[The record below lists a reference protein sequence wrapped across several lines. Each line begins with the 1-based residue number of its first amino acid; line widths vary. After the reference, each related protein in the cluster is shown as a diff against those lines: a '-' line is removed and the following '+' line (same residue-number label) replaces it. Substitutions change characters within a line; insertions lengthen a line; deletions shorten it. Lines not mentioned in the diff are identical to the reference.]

1 MKRTRNIYH
10 YQVRKCKRSEESIR
24 SKTLLNYCLS
34 GDFGNLFKEITS
46 LRKNNPVVATSIDG
60 VQKNVSEHF
69 KDIYS
74 PLYNSVDD
82 VENMTEEMK

>member
-1 MKRTRNIYH
+1 M
-10 YQVRKCKRSEESIR
+10 
-24 SKTLLNYCLS
+24 S
-34 GDFGNLFKEITS
+34 GDFGNLFKKITS
-46 LRKNNPVVATSIDG
+46 LRKTNTVVATSIDG
-60 VQKNVSEHF
+60 VQENVSEHF